1 MARDNGHGGPGET
14 PRRGISRIGEP
25 VSSTGPKQ
33 NDPYADIGADGGP
46 VDLVAVRRDDAF
58 IDAISGDGPI
68 ATDDADEYQL
78 ALLLANWRADVIAP
92 AMPAGPSLDVVVASV
107 EREKLAADMARSS
120 SANRGGRM
128 RLLRPIAGAAAAIAV
143 VMGGLVVIS
152 YNSTPDDPLW
162 SVKSVVFSQQAD
174 STVAQIDTTSKLQEA
189 ENLLSSG
196 DTTAARALLDG
207 ASSSSSAVLD
217 EGQRAE
223 LDQWLARLLQE
234 LQALTVPAPV
244 PQPPVPLPSAAA
256 SLPSIDPYV
265 PPVPVQPIT
274 PDTTGVPVTPA
285 PATTTPDAPPT
296 TTAPSPTTTTDVTPT
311 GLSEPGQPTAT
322 AGGSSAPENR
332 DRMLVPPGGS

>member
-14 PRRGISRIGEP
+14 PRRGISRIGEH

-78 ALLLANWRADVIAP
+78 ALLLANWRADVITP

-120 SANRGGRM
+120 SADRGGRM

-162 SVKSVVFSQQAD
+162 SVKSVVFSEQAD

-189 ENLLSSG
+189 ETLLSSG

-207 ASSSSSAVLD
+207 ASNSSSAVLD
-217 EGQRAE
+217 DGQRAE

-234 LQALTVPAPV
+234 LQALTLPAPV
-244 PQPPVPLPSAAA
+244 PPPAPVLPAPA
-256 SLPSIDPYV
+256 PSSEALSPQA
-265 PPVPVQPIT
+265 PVEQVT
-274 PDTTGVPVTPA
+274 PDTTGVPTTPA
-285 PATTTPDAPPT
+285 
-296 TTAPSPTTTTDVTPT
+296 PTTTTPVVPPSTTTPSPATTSDVTPT
-311 GLSEPGQPTAT
+311 VLDEPDQPTAT
-322 AGGSSAPENR
+322 AGGSSSSENR
-332 DRMLVPPGGS
+332 DRMSVPSGGS

>member
-1 MARDNGHGGPGET
+1 MARDIGHGGSGET
-14 PRRGISRIGEP
+14 PRRGISRIGEHVNP
-25 VSSTGPKQ
+25 TGPKQ

-78 ALLLANWRADVIAP
+78 ALLLANWRADVVSP

-107 EREKLAADMARSS
+107 EREKLAADMARRS

-162 SVKSVVFSQQAD
+162 SVKSVVFSEQAD

-189 ENLLSSG
+189 ETLLSSG
-196 DTTAARALLDG
+196 DADAARALLDG
-207 ASSSSSAVLD
+207 ASNRTSAVLD
-217 EGQRAE
+217 DSQRAE

-234 LQALTVPAPV
+234 LQALTLPAPVPPAPVPTVPAPV
-244 PQPPVPLPSAAA
+244 PSPDLVAPQAPVDPVTPDTSA
-256 SLPSIDPYV
+256 V
-265 PPVPVQPIT
+265 PIT
-274 PDTTGVPVTPA
+274 PSPATSTPA
-285 PATTTPDAPPT
+285 VPPATTS
-296 TTAPSPTTTTDVTPT
+296 PSPTTTDVTPT
-311 GLSEPGQPTAT
+311 VLLDPNQPTAT
-322 AGGSSAPENR
+322 AGGSSSENR
-332 DRMLVPPGGS
+332 DRMSVPSGGS

>member
-1 MARDNGHGGPGET
+1 MARDIGHGGSGEN
-14 PRRGISRIGEP
+14 PRRGISRIGEHVNP
-25 VSSTGPKQ
+25 TGPKQ

-78 ALLLANWRADVIAP
+78 ALLLANWRADVMSP

-107 EREKLAADMARSS
+107 EREKLAADMARRS

-162 SVKSVVFSQQAD
+162 SVKSVVFSEQAD

-196 DTTAARALLDG
+196 DADAARALLDG
-207 ASSSSSAVLD
+207 ASNRTSAVLD
-217 EGQRAE
+217 ASQRAE

-234 LQALTVPAPV
+234 LQALTVPVPVPPAVPVPSVPAPV
-244 PQPPVPLPSAAA
+244 PSPDVVSPQAPVDAAVPDTSA
-256 SLPSIDPYV
+256 V
-265 PPVPVQPIT
+265 PIT
-274 PDTTGVPVTPA
+274 PNPE
-285 PATTTPDAPPT
+285 TTTPSSPPVT
-296 TTAPSPTTTTDVTPT
+296 TSPSPTTTDVTPT
-311 GLSEPGQPTAT
+311 VLLDPNQPTAT
-322 AGGSSAPENR
+322 AGGSSSENR
-332 DRMLVPPGGS
+332 DRMSVPSGGS

>member
-14 PRRGISRIGEP
+14 PRRGISRIGEH
-25 VSSTGPKQ
+25 VNSTGPKQ

-78 ALLLANWRADVIAP
+78 ALLLANWRADVVTP

-162 SVKSVVFSQQAD
+162 SVKSVVFSEQAD

-189 ENLLSSG
+189 ETLLSSG

-207 ASSSSSAVLD
+207 ASNSSSAVLD
-217 EGQRAE
+217 DGQRAE

-234 LQALTVPAPV
+234 LQALTLPAPV
-244 PQPPVPLPSAAA
+244 PPQAPAPVPPAPVPS
-256 SLPSIDPYV
+256 PEVFV
-265 PPVPVQPIT
+265 PPAPVEQVT
-274 PDTTGVPVTPA
+274 PDTTGVPTTPA
-285 PATTTPDAPPT
+285 PTTTTPVAPPT
-296 TTAPSPTTTTDVTPT
+296 TTTPSPTTTTNVTPT
-311 GLSEPGQPTAT
+311 VLDAPDQPTAT
-322 AGGSSAPENR
+322 AGGSSSSENR
-332 DRMLVPPGGS
+332 DRMSVPSGGS

>member
-1 MARDNGHGGPGET
+1 MARDNGHGGTGET
-14 PRRGISRIGEP
+14 PRRGISRIGEHVTP
-25 VSSTGPKQ
+25 TGPKQ

-78 ALLLANWRADVIAP
+78 ALLLANWRADVITP

-120 SANRGGRM
+120 SADRGGRM

-162 SVKSVVFSQQAD
+162 SVKSVVFSEQAD

-189 ENLLSSG
+189 ETLLSSG

-207 ASSSSSAVLD
+207 ASNSSSAVLD
-217 EGQRAE
+217 DGQRAE

-234 LQALTVPAPV
+234 LQALTLPAPV
-244 PQPPVPLPSAAA
+244 PPPAPVLPAPA
-256 SLPSIDPYV
+256 PSSEALSPQA
-265 PPVPVQPIT
+265 PVEQVT
-274 PDTTGVPVTPA
+274 PDTTGVPTTPA
-285 PATTTPDAPPT
+285 
-296 TTAPSPTTTTDVTPT
+296 PTTTTPVVPPSTTTPSPATTSDVTPT
-311 GLSEPGQPTAT
+311 VLDEPDQPTAT
-322 AGGSSAPENR
+322 AGGSSSSENR
-332 DRMLVPPGGS
+332 DRMSVPSGGS

>member
-1 MARDNGHGGPGET
+1 MARDIGHGGSGET
-14 PRRGISRIGEP
+14 PRRGISRIGEHVNP
-25 VSSTGPKQ
+25 TGPKQ

-107 EREKLAADMARSS
+107 EREKLAADMARRS

-162 SVKSVVFSQQAD
+162 SVKSVVFSEQAD

-196 DTTAARALLDG
+196 DADAARALLDG
-207 ASSSSSAVLD
+207 ASNRTSAVLD
-217 EGQRAE
+217 DSQRAE

-234 LQALTVPAPV
+234 LQALTVPVPVPPPAAVPSAPAAAPSSEVVAPQAPV
-244 PQPPVPLPSAAA
+244 DALV
-256 SLPSIDPYV
+256 
-265 PPVPVQPIT
+265 
-274 PDTTGVPVTPA
+274 PDTSAVPVTPI
-285 PATTTPDAPPT
+285 PETTTPDSPPVT
-296 TTAPSPTTTTDVTPT
+296 TSPSPTTTAVTPT
-311 GLSEPGQPTAT
+311 APVDPNEPTAT
-322 AGGSSAPENR
+322 ADGSSSANR
-332 DRMLVPPGGS
+332 DRMSVPSGGS

>member
-14 PRRGISRIGEP
+14 PRRGISRIGGHVNP
-25 VSSTGPKQ
+25 TGPKQ

-78 ALLLANWRADVIAP
+78 ALLLANWRADVMTP

-120 SANRGGRM
+120 SADRGGRM

-162 SVKSVVFSQQAD
+162 SVKSVVFSEQAD

-196 DTTAARALLDG
+196 NTTAARALLDG
-207 ASSSSSAVLD
+207 ASNSSSSVLD
-217 EGQRAE
+217 DGQRAE

-234 LQALTVPAPV
+234 LQALTLPAPVPLPAEVVPAPV
-244 PQPPVPLPSAAA
+244 PSSEVLLPPAPV
-256 SLPSIDPYV
+256 DPV
-265 PPVPVQPIT
+265 T
-274 PDTTGVPVTPA
+274 PDTTGAPITPA
-285 PATTTPDAPPT
+285 PTTTTPEVPPT
-296 TTAPSPTTTTDVTPT
+296 TTTPSPSTTTDVTPT
-311 GLSEPGQPTAT
+311 VLQEPDQPTAT
-322 AGGSSAPENR
+322 AGGSSSSDNR
-332 DRMLVPPGGS
+332 DRMSVPSGGS

>member
-14 PRRGISRIGEP
+14 PRRGISRIGEHVTP
-25 VSSTGPKQ
+25 TGPKQ

-78 ALLLANWRADVIAP
+78 ALLLANWRADVITP

-107 EREKLAADMARSS
+107 DREKLAADMARSS

-162 SVKSVVFSQQAD
+162 SVKSVVFSEQAD

-207 ASSSSSAVLD
+207 ASNSSSAVLD
-217 EGQRAE
+217 DGQRAE

-234 LQALTVPAPV
+234 LQALTLPVPVPPPAPV
-244 PQPPVPLPSAAA
+244 PVVPAPAPSPEVFLPQAPVEQV
-256 SLPSIDPYV
+256 I
-265 PPVPVQPIT
+265 
-274 PDTTGVPVTPA
+274 PDITGVPVTPA
-285 PATTTPDAPPT
+285 PATTTPQVPPT
-296 TTAPSPTTTTDVTPT
+296 TSIPSITTTDVTPT
-311 GLSEPGQPTAT
+311 GLFEPNQPNSPTAT
-322 AGGSSAPENR
+322 AGGSSSENR
-332 DRMLVPPGGS
+332 DRMSVPSGGS

>member
-14 PRRGISRIGEP
+14 PRRGISRIGEH
-25 VSSTGPKQ
+25 VNSTGPKQ

-78 ALLLANWRADVIAP
+78 ALLLANWRADVVTP

-162 SVKSVVFSQQAD
+162 SVKSVVFSEQAD

-207 ASSSSSAVLD
+207 ASNSSSAVLD
-217 EGQRAE
+217 DAQRAE

-234 LQALTVPAPV
+234 LQALTLPAPV
-244 PQPPVPLPSAAA
+244 PPPADVIPAPVPSSEVVLPQA
-256 SLPSIDPYV
+256 
-265 PPVPVQPIT
+265 PVDQVA
-274 PDTTGVPVTPA
+274 PDTTGVPITPA
-285 PATTTPDAPPT
+285 PTTTPVVPPT
-296 TTAPSPTTTTDVTPT
+296 TTTPSPTTTTDVTPT
-311 GLSEPGQPTAT
+311 VVQEPDQPTAT
-322 AGGSSAPENR
+322 AGGSSSENR
-332 DRMLVPPGGS
+332 DRMSVPSGGS

>member
-1 MARDNGHGGPGET
+1 MARDIGHGGSGET
-14 PRRGISRIGEP
+14 PRRGISRIGEHVNP
-25 VSSTGPKQ
+25 TGPKQ

-78 ALLLANWRADVIAP
+78 ALLLANWRADVMSP

-107 EREKLAADMARSS
+107 EREKLAADMARKS

-162 SVKSVVFSQQAD
+162 SVKSVVFSEQAD

-196 DTTAARALLDG
+196 DADAARALLDG
-207 ASSSSSAVLD
+207 ASNRTSAVLD
-217 EGQRAE
+217 ASQRAE

-234 LQALTVPAPV
+234 LQALTVPVPVPPAVPVPSVPAPV
-244 PQPPVPLPSAAA
+244 PSPDVVSPQAPVDAAVPDTSA
-256 SLPSIDPYV
+256 V
-265 PPVPVQPIT
+265 PIT
-274 PDTTGVPVTPA
+274 PNPE
-285 PATTTPDAPPT
+285 TTTPSSPPVT
-296 TTAPSPTTTTDVTPT
+296 TSPSPTTTDVTPT
-311 GLSEPGQPTAT
+311 VLLDPNQPTAT
-322 AGGSSAPENR
+322 AGGSSSENR
-332 DRMLVPPGGS
+332 DRMSVPSGGS

>member
-1 MARDNGHGGPGET
+1 MARDNGQGGSDKT
-14 PRRGISRIGEP
+14 PRRGISRIGEH
-25 VSSTGPKQ
+25 VSSTEPKR
-33 NDPYADIGADGGP
+33 NDPYADIGADDGP

-78 ALLLANWRADVIAP
+78 ALLLANWRADVMSP

-152 YNSTPDDPLW
+152 YNSTPDDALW
-162 SVKSVVFSQQAD
+162 SVKSVVFSDQAD

-196 DTTAARALLDG
+196 DTDAARAVLDG
-207 ASSSSSAVLD
+207 ASDRSTAVLD
-217 EGQRAE
+217 NAQRVE

-244 PQPPVPLPSAAA
+244 PPAAPVPTVS
-256 SLPSIDPYV
+256 DPVPGPDVFV
-265 PPVPVQPIT
+265 PPVTVVTVSPEASAAPVSPT
-274 PDTTGVPVTPA
+274 PVTSA
-285 PATTTPDAPPT
+285 PESPTATTT
-296 TTAPSPTTTTDVTPT
+296 PSPTTTTVEPT
-311 GLSEPGQPTAT
+311 VLPGSDQPTAT
-322 AGGSSAPENR
+322 AGGSISPDIR
-332 DRMLVPPGGS
+332 DRTAGPSGGS

>member
-1 MARDNGHGGPGET
+1 MARDNGHGGPDET
-14 PRRGISRIGEP
+14 PRRGISRIGEH
-25 VSSTGPKQ
+25 VSPAGPNQ

-78 ALLLANWRADVIAP
+78 ALLLANWRADVITP

-162 SVKSVVFSQQAD
+162 SVKSVVFSEQAD

-189 ENLLSSG
+189 ENLISSG

-207 ASSSSSAVLD
+207 ASNSSSAVLD
-217 EGQRAE
+217 DSQRAE
-223 LDQWLARLLQE
+223 LDQWLARLMQE

-244 PQPPVPLPSAAA
+244 LPPAPILPAPVPSSETLLPPA
-256 SLPSIDPYV
+256 
-265 PPVPVQPIT
+265 PVDSVT
-274 PDTTGVPVTPA
+274 PDVTGVPTTPA
-285 PATTTPDAPPT
+285 PTTTTPVVPPT
-296 TTAPSPTTTTDVTPT
+296 TTTPSPATTTDVTPT
-311 GLSEPGQPTAT
+311 VLDAPDQPTAT
-322 AGGSSAPENR
+322 AGGTSSSENR
-332 DRMLVPPGGS
+332 DRISVPSGGS

>member
-1 MARDNGHGGPGET
+1 MARDNGHGGSGET
-14 PRRGISRIGEP
+14 PRRGISRIGEHVNP
-25 VSSTGPKQ
+25 TGPEQ

-78 ALLLANWRADVIAP
+78 ALLLANWRADVVSP
-92 AMPAGPSLDVVVASV
+92 AMPVGPSLDLVVASV
-107 EREKLAADMARSS
+107 EREKLAADMARRS

-162 SVKSVVFSQQAD
+162 SVKSVVFSEQAD

-189 ENLLSSG
+189 ETLLSSG
-196 DTTAARALLDG
+196 DADAARALLDG
-207 ASSSSSAVLD
+207 ASNRTSAVLD
-217 EGQRAE
+217 DSQRAE

-234 LQALTVPAPV
+234 LQALTLPAPVPPAPVPAVPAPV
-244 PQPPVPLPSAAA
+244 PSPDPVAPQA
-256 SLPSIDPYV
+256 
-265 PPVPVQPIT
+265 PVDAVT
-274 PDTTGVPVTPA
+274 PDTSAVPVTPS
-285 PATTTPDAPPT
+285 PATSTPVVPPT
-296 TTAPSPTTTTDVTPT
+296 TTSPSPTTTDVAPT
-311 GLSEPGQPTAT
+311 VLPDPNQPTAT
-322 AGGSSAPENR
+322 AGGSSSENR
-332 DRMLVPPGGS
+332 DRMSVPSGGS

>member
-14 PRRGISRIGEP
+14 PRRGISRIGEH
-25 VSSTGPKQ
+25 VNSTGPKQ

-78 ALLLANWRADVIAP
+78 ALLLANWRADVVTP

-162 SVKSVVFSQQAD
+162 SVKSVVFSEQAD

-207 ASSSSSAVLD
+207 ASNSSSAVLD
-217 EGQRAE
+217 DAQRAE

-234 LQALTVPAPV
+234 LQALTLPAPV
-244 PQPPVPLPSAAA
+244 PPPAPVAPAPVPSSEALLPQA
-256 SLPSIDPYV
+256 
-265 PPVPVQPIT
+265 PVDQVA
-274 PDTTGVPVTPA
+274 PDTTGVPITPA
-285 PATTTPDAPPT
+285 PTTTTEVPPT
-296 TTAPSPTTTTDVTPT
+296 TTPSPTTTPDVTT
-311 GLSEPGQPTAT
+311 TVVQEPDQPTAT
-322 AGGSSAPENR
+322 AGGSSSSENR
-332 DRMLVPPGGS
+332 DRMSVPSGGS

>member
-1 MARDNGHGGPGET
+1 MARDNGHGGSGET
-14 PRRGISRIGEP
+14 PRRGISRIGEHVNP
-25 VSSTGPKQ
+25 TGPKQ

-78 ALLLANWRADVIAP
+78 ALLLANWRAEVVSP

-107 EREKLAADMARSS
+107 EREKLAADMSRRS

-162 SVKSVVFSQQAD
+162 SVKSVVFSEQAD

-196 DTTAARALLDG
+196 DADAARALLDG
-207 ASSSSSAVLD
+207 ASDRSSAVLD
-217 EGQRAE
+217 GSQRAE

-234 LQALTVPAPV
+234 LEALTVPAPIPAPAAV
-244 PQPPVPLPSAAA
+244 PSLPAPAPSTDAVAPQAPVDAVVPDTSAA
-256 SLPSIDPYV
+256 
-265 PPVPVQPIT
+265 PIT
-274 PDTTGVPVTPA
+274 PNPE
-285 PATTTPDAPPT
+285 TTTPVSPPVT
-296 TTAPSPTTTTDVTPT
+296 TSPSPTTTDVTPT
-311 GLSEPGQPTAT
+311 AVPDPNEPTAT
-322 AGGSSAPENR
+322 AGDSTSENR
-332 DRMLVPPGGS
+332 DRMSVPSGGS